1 MQLGVDEEMAM
12 TLQGQQGTLLSNGSS
27 TAVNRVPLSGLESNK
42 DATNLY
48 LNDANNINSCAGVC
62 DNEQLKTDN
71 PSQSVDQ
78 VAEVQEQSDEP
89 CIDITINNVVC
100 SFSVKS
106 HLNLKQIAQNGFN
119 VEYRRENGVTEIG
132 L

>member
-12 TLQGQQGTLLSNGSS
+12 TLQGQQGTLLSNG
-27 TAVNRVPLSGLESNK
+27 TTTVNRVPLSGLESNK
-42 DATNLY
+42 DSSNLY
-48 LNDANNINSCAGVC
+48 LNDASNGCGGVC
-62 DNEQLKTDN
+62 DNEQLKTEN

-78 VAEVQEQSDEP
+78 VEVQEQSDEP

-119 VEYRRENGVTEIG
+119 VEYRRENGVTTSSPI
-132 L
+132 